1 MWKKIYLATLFLA
14 GCETVENSP
23 QKSGAQTLSELS
35 TTTAQI
41 SASEIT
47 KDDIRSVAQ
56 GSQAL
61 GIDLFKEIRKADD
74 GNVFISPV
82 SISSAFGLA
91 YAGSAGQ
98 TEVEMAEVLNFELPN
113 NRIHRALG
121 QLQATVED
129 ETKGQ
134 LFDTANTIFV
144 EKTAGLTPAYKALIS
159 DNYEAGPQSVD
170 FMFAPG
176 EAIKTINK
184 WVSDQTRGLIKK
196 TVDEKSVHSGT
207 RSVMVNTAYLK
218 ADWLSP
224 FKASKTEDGDFFA
237 PEEIKTVPLMFQRH
251 RYKLMSARG
260 FRAIELPYQ
269 NSTMSAVVFLP
280 KSKTGLDDFERKL
293 TSTKLSKWIEDLN
306 EEKIIDVDLTLPKV
320 DLKYQSSGFDEL
332 LKALGMTTAFSD
344 FAQFPGRLTDTQRT
358 KLDKV
363 IHKTVLK
370 VDEDG
375 TEAAAVTAI
384 TEITVS
390 GTRYLKDAEVFRV
403 DHPFFLVLKNNETD
417 AVLFMGRIVDPM
429 PDYKA
434 PGIENP

>member
-1 MWKKIYLATLFLA
+1 MWKKILLATLFLA

-23 QKSGAQTLSELS
+23 QKSGAQSLSELS
-35 TTTAQI
+35 TTTAQVP
-41 SASEIT
+41 ASEIT
-47 KDDIRSVAQ
+47 KDDIRSVAR

-61 GIDLFKEIRKADD
+61 GIDLFKEIRKGED
-74 GNVFISPV
+74 GNVFISPI

-98 TEVEMAEVLNFELPN
+98 TELEMAEVLNFELPN

-121 QLQATVED
+121 LLQATVED

-170 FMFAPG
+170 FQFAPG
-176 EAIKTINK
+176 EAIEAINK
-184 WVSDQTRGLIKK
+184 WVSDQTRGLIKE
-196 TVDEKSVHSGT
+196 TVNDISVRSDT

-224 FKASKTEDGDFFA
+224 FKASKTEEGEFFA
-237 PEEIKTVPLMFQRH
+237 LEETKKIPLMFQRH
-251 RYKLMSARG
+251 RYKLMDERG

-269 NSTMSAVVFLP
+269 NSTMSAIVFLP
-280 KSKTGLDDFERKL
+280 DSKTGLDDFERKL
-293 TSTKLSKWIEDLN
+293 TSTKLLKWIEALH

-320 DLKYQSSGFDEL
+320 DLQYQSSGFAEF

-344 FAQFPGRLTDTQRT
+344 FAQFPGRLTNTPRT

-390 GTRYLKDAEVFRV
+390 GTRLIKDPEVFRV
-403 DHPFFLVLKNNETD
+403 DHPFFLVLKNNKTD

-429 PDYKA
+429 PE
-434 PGIENP
+434 PVE